1 MKQEKTEVTTEL
13 NDYAISLSPKFFE
26 FNVYEIAAISG
37 IINGFATKKPVH
49 NSYLA
54 VIEHIRK
61 FGTGWKPETTKKA
74 VIVEKKESK
83 RTIKLVPVT
92 ENEHYVAIK
101 SGSDKNEFI
110 IVDGNNNVR
119 ITPNINK
126 ATIFE
131 SYSDFKNY
139 KLSGYYLLF
148 RID

>member
-83 RTIKLVPVT
+83 RTIKLVPVK
-92 ENEHYVAIK
+92 EPEHYVAIK
-101 SGSDKNEFI
+101 SGSDKNEFLLI
-110 IVDGNNNVR
+110 EEGAFTT
-119 ITPNINK
+119 TPNINK
-126 ATIFE
+126 ASKWE
-131 SYSDFKNY
+131 SYSAFKADV
-139 KLSGYYLLF
+139 KKTGYLLF